1 MGQKNWKRQIII
13 VTHNPNI
20 PVLGDSEGILIL
32 DRDSFGKVTF
42 RKNKK
47 AGCIEEQVIK
57 EGICEIMEGGEAAF
71 KKKRRKISKP
81 FGLIIS
87 TIYFIEVLLKY
98 FA

>member
-71 KKKRRKISKP
+71 KKREEKYLS
-81 FGLIIS
+81 
-87 TIYFIEVLLKY
+87 LLG
-98 FA
+98 